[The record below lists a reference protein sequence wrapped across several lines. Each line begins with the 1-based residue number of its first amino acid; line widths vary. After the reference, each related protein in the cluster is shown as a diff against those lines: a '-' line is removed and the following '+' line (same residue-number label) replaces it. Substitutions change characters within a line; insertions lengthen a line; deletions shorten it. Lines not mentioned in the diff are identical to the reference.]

1 MMKLKIMS
9 SDTINEDYGPDMV
22 QFVCTVCDLKYFDT
36 NLYFRGQASTKCLS
50 CAKFG
55 KVKTVA
61 KKATETQEID
71 PENG

>member
-1 MMKLKIMS
+1 MMTLTIMS
-9 SDTINEDYGPDMV
+9 SDITEDYGPDMV

-36 NLYFRGQASTKCLS
+36 NLYFRGQASTRCLS
-50 CAKFG
+50 CTKFG
-55 KVKTVA
+55 KVKAVV

>member
-1 MMKLKIMS
+1 
-9 SDTINEDYGPDMV
+9 MV

>member
-1 MMKLKIMS
+1 MMKLTIMS
-9 SDTINEDYGPDMV
+9 SDTIEDYGPEMV
-22 QFVCTVCDLKYFDT
+22 RFVCSVCDCTYYDT

-55 KVKTVA
+55 KVKAVA
-61 KKATETQEID
+61 KKATEIVETN

>member
-1 MMKLKIMS
+1 MKLIIMS
-9 SDTINEDYGPDMV
+9 SDITEDYGPDMV
-22 QFVCTVCDLKYFDT
+22 KFVCTVCDLTYFDT

-50 CAKFG
+50 CFKFG

-61 KKATETQEID
+61 KKAIETVEIN

>member
-1 MMKLKIMS
+1 MKLTIMS
-9 SDTINEDYGPDMV
+9 SDITEDYGPDMV

-36 NLYFRGQASTKCLS
+36 TLYFRGIASTKCLS

-55 KVKTVA
+55 KVKAVV
-61 KKATETQEID
+61 KKATEIVEEN

>member
-1 MMKLKIMS
+1 MMKLTIMS
-9 SDTINEDYGPDMV
+9 SDTTEDYGPDMV

-36 NLYFRGQASTKCLS
+36 TLYFRGIASTKCLS

-55 KVKTVA
+55 KVKAVA
-61 KKATETQEID
+61 KKATETVEEN

>member
-1 MMKLKIMS
+1 MKKLIIMS
-9 SDTINEDYGPDMV
+9 SDITEDYGPDMV
-22 QFVCTVCDLKYFDT
+22 KFVCTVCDLSYFDT

-50 CAKFG
+50 CFKFG

-61 KKATETQEID
+61 KKATETVENT

>member
-1 MMKLKIMS
+1 MMKLTIMS
-9 SDTINEDYGPDMV
+9 LDTTEDYGPEMV
-22 QFVCTVCDLKYFDT
+22 RFVCSVCDCTYYDT

-55 KVKTVA
+55 KVKPVA
-61 KKATETQEID
+61 KKATEIVETN